1 MEREYFDWDDDG
13 DAEVDALWNGQL
25 PMDRVL
31 QTLKKENEGHIA
43 AIARAEAAE
52 RELAEA
58 EARAAD
64 YLAVNAQCVERADEA
79 ERELAELKAV
89 LAKLNSG
96 GQIMGKH
103 ISWTGA
109 NPSLE
114 TLADVIQQR
123 DAALSRAEAAENER
137 DALRALSIRV
147 EFGGTIYNF
156 DKALA
161 AIPGGASI
169 DSITVK
175 IDDMKLV
182 AAEQRVAELEAQRDD
197 YHMKWVDVGFELGQF
212 ADDLIAVLKLQLTD
226 NDDEATTLAT
236 IVTRVTELEAQLAVQ
251 AWRPVTEPPIEEGE
265 YWGWDAHDG
274 VFITHYNPDRDY
286 DDDWAWSDWSG
297 EMIPVDMWSPLI
309 PPPPPSNSTGLAP

>member
-182 AAEQRVAELEAQRDD
+182 AAEKRVAELEAR
-197 YHMKWVDVGFELGQF
+197 L
-212 ADDLIAVLKLQLTD
+212 AD
-226 NDDEATTLAT
+226 E
-236 IVTRVTELEAQLAVQ
+236 
-251 AWRPVTEPPIEEGE
+251 WRPVTEPPIEEGE